1 MRKLMMTLVMAA
13 AVSVAALQAKAQEQ
27 VAPGFTL
34 PNSTGAD
41 INLSDYAGKVVV
53 LEWYNKDCPFV
64 RKHYDSKNMQNLQSA
79 FVAKDVAWL
88 TIVSSAEGK
97 QGYLSQAEAEAQIV
111 KEGMNATELLRDVTG
126 DVARMYG
133 AQVTPHMFVID
144 TEGNIVYRGAID
156 SINSPNP
163 DDIKDAVPYLA
174 NAVDAVLAGKPVEK
188 LATAAYGCSIK
199 F

>member
-13 AVSVAALQAKAQEQ
+13 VVSVAALQAQAQEQ

-34 PNSTGAD
+34 KNANGAD

-53 LEWYNKDCPFV
+53 LEWYNKGCPFV
-64 RKHYDSKNMQNLQSA
+64 RKHYDSRNMQNLQSA
-79 FVAKDVAWL
+79 FTAKDVAWL

-97 QGYLSQAEAEAQIV
+97 QGYLTQEEALQQIE
-111 KEGMNATELLRDVTG
+111 KEGINASELLLDPTG
-126 DVARMYG
+126 DVARMYV

-144 TEGNIVYRGAID
+144 PTGNIVYRGAID

-163 DDIKDAVPYLA
+163 DDIKDAEPYLA
-174 NAVDAVLAGKPVEK
+174 NAVDEVLAGKPVTK
-188 LATAAYGCSIK
+188 PATAAYGCSIK